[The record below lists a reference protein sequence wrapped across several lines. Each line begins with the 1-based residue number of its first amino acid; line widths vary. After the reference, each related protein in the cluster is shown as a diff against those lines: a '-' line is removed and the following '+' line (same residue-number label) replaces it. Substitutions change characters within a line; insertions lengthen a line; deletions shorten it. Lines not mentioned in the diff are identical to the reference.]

1 MFKNMSFT
9 KFCLI
14 ISIYF
19 ILLITIKNN
28 VFSIFVVNGDSM
40 MPNIKNK
47 DIKIVNKMTKKYKR
61 GDIVIA
67 KDNKDKLLLIKRVVG
82 LPGEKIDI
90 LEEDVYINN
99 KKLDEP
105 YLDKEYTSNDYYIR
119 NIKLKEDEYYLMGDN
134 RSDSMDSRELG
145 PLKNKDIVGRCF

>member
-1 MFKNMSFT
+1 MSFT